1 MQELDPRVIRVTIEV
16 QGETT
21 TLDTRTAVSFCVTKT
36 ANPLMNEAEIRIA
49 NLPHSIRDH
58 LLTQLTPWVKLP
70 RKGTVMLEVGRVST
84 GLTKLFQ
91 GSIVSAMIGQPPDIV
106 VALKCKT
113 GYYFNATLCAV
124 SHPACTN
131 LSAIC
136 KQTADS
142 MGLSMIFEATDKQIA
157 NYNHTGPMGAHVRKI
172 AESGGVTA
180 FVDDNELVVTN
191 EGEPRK
197 VYTLVVNAETG
208 MIGVPMFTEQGLQ
221 CKMLLDTK
229 LRIGGKIEVTSKAN
243 PAVNGTYTAFKI
255 QYEGANRDTP
265 WYMTASTMPPRS
277 VMSGNLTNLG

>member
-1 MQELDPRVIRVTIEV
+1 MQELDPRVIRVTISV
-16 QGETT
+16 NGKNT

-36 ANPLMNEAEIRIA
+36 NNPLMNEAEIRIA
-49 NLPHSIRDH
+49 NLPHNIRDH
-58 LLTQLTPWVKLP
+58 LLTKLTPFAKLA

-113 GYYFNATLCAV
+113 GYYFNGTLCAV
-124 SHPACTN
+124 SHPACTS
-131 LSAIC
+131 LQSIC
-136 KQTADS
+136 RQSADS
-142 MGLSMIFEATDKQIA
+142 MGLSMSFEATDKQIA

-180 FVDDNELVVTN
+180 FIDDNELVVTN
-191 EGEPRK
+191 KGEPRK
-197 VYTLVVNAETG
+197 LHNLVVNADTG
-208 MIGVPMFTEQGLQ
+208 MIGVPSFTECGLQ

-229 LRIGGKIEVTSKAN
+229 LRIGGKIEVTSKVN

-265 WYMTASTMPPRS
+265 WYMTVSTMPPRS
-277 VMSGNLTNLG
+277 VMSGNLSGL